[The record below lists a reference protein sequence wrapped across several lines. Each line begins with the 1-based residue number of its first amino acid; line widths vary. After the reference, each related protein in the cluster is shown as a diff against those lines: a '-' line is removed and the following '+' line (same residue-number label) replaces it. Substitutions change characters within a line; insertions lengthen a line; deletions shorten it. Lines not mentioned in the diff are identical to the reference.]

1 MKLKVNNVKILTLA
15 NHPYVIHKFRYELF
29 EELLKDTNN
38 ITISCPYDPILDKL
52 ISIGCQFVPLDLDR
66 HALNPLKEVNL
77 LFSCYKVIKYIKPDI
92 ILTYT
97 IKPNIYGSLIA
108 SLLGIPYICT
118 ITGLGTVFNKNGLI
132 AWIAKRM
139 YKVALKHAKC
149 VVFQNQDNLDYMIN
163 NNILNGRYIVV
174 NGSGVNTEQFSYIQ
188 YPPDDS
194 FINILFIGRLMRDKG
209 IVELFDTA
217 KILYD
222 KGHHNVKIKVI
233 GFCEDD
239 FKKQLESLNLSPNI
253 EMCGY
258 QENVMPYIANAHV
271 VVLPSY
277 HEGMSN
283 SLLEAA
289 SCGRPLIASDIPG
302 CREIIDNYQ
311 TGILCKPRDVDS
323 LVSALVHF
331 IELPHEE
338 KRQMGIRGRKKVEQ
352 SFDRRAV
359 VDIYKKIVYEEKYN
373 DFV

>member
-1 MKLKVNNVKILTLA
+1 MKILTLA

-29 EELLKDTNN
+29 EALLSDTNN
-38 ITISCPYDPILDKL
+38 VTISCPYDPILDRL
-52 ISIGCQFVPLDLDR
+52 INIGCQFVPIDLNR
-66 HALNPLKEVNL
+66 HTLNPLKEVDL
-77 LFSCYKVIKYIKPDI
+77 LLSFYKVIKRIKPDI

-97 IKPNIYGSLIA
+97 IKPNIYGGLIVT
-108 SLLGIPYICT
+108 LLGIPYICT
-118 ITGLGTVFNKNGLI
+118 ITGLGTAFSKKSFVTHIVKWL
-132 AWIAKRM
+132 
-139 YKVALKHAKC
+139 YKIALKHAKC
-149 VVFQNQDNLDYMIN
+149 VVFQNRDNLDYMLN
-163 NNILNGRYIVV
+163 NHMLNGRYIVV
-174 NGSGVNTEQFSYIQ
+174 NGSGVNTEQFSYIP
-188 YPPDDS
+188 YPSDDN
-194 FINILFIGRLMRDKG
+194 FINILFVGRLMKDKG
-209 IVELFDTA
+209 VIELFRAA
-217 KILYD
+217 KILD
-222 KGHHNVKIKVI
+222 EKGYRNVKFQVI

-239 FKKQLESLNLSPNI
+239 FKKQLESLDLSPNI

-258 QENVMPYIANAHV
+258 QENVMPYIANAHA

-311 TGILCKPRDVDS
+311 TGILCEPKDVDS

-352 SFDRRAV
+352 SFDRRTI
-359 VDIYKKIVYEEKYN
+359 VDTYKKIIYGETHN

>member
-1 MKLKVNNVKILTLA
+1 M
-15 NHPYVIHKFRYELF
+15 
-29 EELLKDTNN
+29 
-38 ITISCPYDPILDKL
+38 SCPYNKILDNPIL
-52 ISIGCQFVPLDLDR
+52 SGCEMLPVMINR
-66 HALNPLKEVNL
+66 HGTNPLNEIKLL
-77 LFSCYKVIKYIKPDI
+77 LFYYRVCRKIKPDI
-92 ILTYT
+92 VLTYT
-97 IKPNIYGSLIA
+97 IKPNVYGGLVA

-118 ITGLGTVFNKNGLI
+118 ITGLGTVFNKNGFI
-132 AWIAKRM
+132 ACVAKLM

-149 VVFQNQDNLDYMIN
+149 VVFQNQANLDYMVKNHI
-163 NNILNGRYIVV
+163 ISGRYVLV

-194 FINILFIGRLMRDKG
+194 FINILFVGRLMKDKG
-209 IVELFDTA
+209 IIELFRAA
-217 KILYD
+217 KILD
-222 KGHHNVKIKVI
+222 EKGYRNVKFQVI

-239 FKKQLESLNLSPNI
+239 FKKQLESLDLSPDI

-258 QENVMPYIANAHV
+258 QENVIPYIANAHA

-311 TGILCKPRDVDS
+311 TGIMCKPRDVDS
-323 LVSALVHF
+323 LVSALVDF
-331 IELPHEE
+331 IELPYEE
-338 KRQMGIRGRKKVEQ
+338 KRQMGIRGRKKVERT
-352 SFDRRAV
+352 FDRRTI
-359 VDIYKKIVYEEKYN
+359 VDTYKKIIYRETYN